1 MSDSVDEENLQAKEE
16 LTQKVIELT
25 KALVFLY
32 TRQDG
37 HDVRLEALKDAK
49 IKEVAEVTSWV
60 AEKVQT
66 HHQEASEVSNR
77 LSGRV
82 EDLERKYASRV
93 REAKSS
99 LEDLK
104 EVMRKKEKASEGLVS
119 SWSHHSGRRQHA
131 LQLRKD
137 AEDLRRKLQIA
148 EARAGCDE
156 QWLVRQIAAETQR
169 GRQELERRFEER
181 SKELKSE
188 QLQVLEQL
196 RGQREHRINELREE
210 LEQERQEVNAQAEEA
225 LQEAVRRQEL
235 SFQVERENLEV
246 VQERQSASLNE
257 AREEVLVAKAQ
268 CEERQRVLDE
278 MSRELQERKRHGQMM
293 SKEADLAHSRK
304 LRQESEGQQLRRKK
318 MALER
323 SLGVKASGTAYAEH
337 EDGAT
342 ERAVQSL
349 SEDLRQAMVHL
360 EDLRGDLARKKRQA
374 QERQSLVEERQLRS
388 QQLNEDLTS
397 ERKRSDEM
405 QRVLL
410 RLEQG
415 L

>member
-1 MSDSVDEENLQAKEE
+1 MSDTVDEENLQAKEE

-37 HDVRLEALKDAK
+37 HDVRLAALKDAK
-49 IKEVAEVTSWV
+49 AKEVAEVTSWV
-60 AEKVQT
+60 SEKVQA
-66 HHQEASEVSNR
+66 HHQEVSEVSNR

-104 EVMRKKEKASEGLVS
+104 EVMRRKEKASEGLVS
-119 SWSHHSGRRQHA
+119 SWSHHSGRRHHA

-210 LEQERQEVNAQAEEA
+210 LDQERQEASAQAEEA

-293 SKEADLAHSRK
+293 STEADLAHSRK

-323 SLGVKASGTAYAEH
+323 SLGVKAAAAYAEH